1 MKLRDVD
8 ILPAYSTDDGKDLLD
23 SFYNPVLECAV
34 KYDRVTGFFSP
45 KVFAIAARGFR
56 KCVENNCKIRIITSV
71 CVEDETWDAIN
82 ESTKLS
88 NVSRCLDDYTLDSVH
103 DELDYNYL
111 QLFMYLYSTG
121 ILEMKVAAVR
131 EGNGIFHEK
140 IGIITDSFEDSVS
153 FSGSNNETAN
163 GWINNIE
170 EFKVFKD
177 WEPVQAT
184 YCAIDKKKF
193 ETYWDGESNRFK
205 VLTLDKAESEGLI
218 RKTLKPDITI
228 EEIKKRIYEQENVKL
243 YGGGNKPRTR
253 QLRPYQ
259 KDAIARWK
267 NSNYISIFEM
277 ATGTGKTF
285 TTVSAL
291 KQFREGNSSLHC
303 VVGVPLIS
311 LLVQWRG
318 ELLSNFGEDLKI
330 IVASSSVDNDW
341 RKELS
346 DLTIRL
352 KMGLKTDF
360 AILVPYVTL
369 SNEDFV
375 SKIRRIGADGM
386 VFLADEMH
394 NLVTERAMAVLSEE
408 IFKYRLGLSATPVR
422 LWAPKESKIVT
433 AFFGD
438 DPYIFSLEKAILEGF
453 LVPYN
458 YYVKPVHLTIDE
470 FEDYCGISKEIGRY
484 SAMGNQ
490 YKDSELNALL
500 KRARIKKNA
509 ENKIL
514 ALSGVIAENKKIG
527 PISHSLFYVDNSEML
542 EKVQKTLLEYNIVS
556 SKFTGEE
563 DLATREDIIDAIRRK
578 DINAIVAI
586 KCLDEGVDIPSARNA
601 YFISSNTDPR
611 EYIQRLGR
619 VLRRDEKSGKTHS
632 NIYDFIVLPPS
643 NMRFSDVSERTIARN
658 LVRNEVIR
666 AKFFCELA
674 KNAESAREEVDDIV
688 GGIGMTFTEEELDLT
703 NKEDGIDGIIE

>member
-259 KDAIARWK
+259 KDAIAHWK

-330 IVASSSVDNDW
+330 IVASSSVDNNW

-360 AILVPYVTL
+360 TILVPYVTL

>member
-259 KDAIARWK
+259 KDAIAHWK

-360 AILVPYVTL
+360 AILVPYMTL

>member
-184 YCAIDKKKF
+184 YYAIDKKKF

-218 RKTLKPDITI
+218 RKTLEPDITI

-259 KDAIARWK
+259 KDAIAHWK

>member
-45 KVFAIAARGFR
+45 RVFAIAARGFR
-56 KCVENNCKIRIITSV
+56 KCIENNCKIRIITSV

-88 NVSRCLDDYTLDSVH
+88 NISRCLDDYTIDSVH

-111 QLFMYLYSTG
+111 QLFMCLYSTG
-121 ILEMKVAAVR
+121 MLEMKVAAVR
-131 EGNGIFHEK
+131 DGNGIFHEK
-140 IGIITDSFEDSVS
+140 IGIITDSFGDSVS

-193 ETYWDGESNRFK
+193 ETYWDNESNRFK

-218 RKTLKPDITI
+218 RKTLEPDITI
-228 EEIKKRIYEQENVKL
+228 EEIKKRIYEQENAKL
-243 YGGGNKPRTR
+243 YGGGNKLRTR

-259 KDAIARWK
+259 KDAISHWK

-291 KQFREGNSSLHC
+291 KQFCEDNNSLHC

-330 IVASSSVDNDW
+330 IVASSSVDNNW

-375 SKIRRIGADGM
+375 SKIRRIGADDM

-394 NLVTERAMAVLSEE
+394 NLVTERAMAVLSDE

-422 LWAPKESKIVT
+422 LWAPEESKIVT

-438 DPYIFSLEKAILEGF
+438 DPYIFSLEKAIHEGF

-490 YKDSELNALL
+490 YKESELNALL

-514 ALSGVIAENKKIG
+514 ALSDVIAENKKIG
-527 PISHSLFYVDNSEML
+527 SISHSLFYVDNSEML

-578 DINAIVAI
+578 DISAIVAI

-611 EYIQRLGR
+611 EYVQRLGR
-619 VLRRDEKSGKTHS
+619 VLRLDEKSEKTHS

-643 NMRFSDVSERTIARN
+643 NMRFSDVRERTIARN

-674 KNAESAREEVDDIV
+674 KNAESTREEVDDIV
-688 GGIGMTFTEEELDLT
+688 GGLGMTFTEEELDLT
-703 NKEDGIDGIIE
+703 NKEDDIDGNIE

>member
-1 MKLRDVD
+1 MKLRDID

-23 SFYNPVLECAV
+23 TFYNPVLECAV

-82 ESTKLS
+82 ESTRLS
-88 NVSRCLDDYTLDSVH
+88 NISKCLDDYNLDSVH

-121 ILEMKVAAVR
+121 MLEMKVAAVR

-140 IGIITDSFEDSVS
+140 IGIITDSSGDSIS
-153 FSGSNNETAN
+153 FSGSNNETAS

-184 YCAIDKKKF
+184 YCSIDKKKF
-193 ETYWDGESNRFK
+193 ETYWDDENNRFK
-205 VLTLDKAESEGLI
+205 VLSLDRAESEGLI
-218 RKTLKPDITI
+218 RKTLEPDLTI
-228 EEIKKRIYEQENVKL
+228 EEIKKRIYEQENAKL
-243 YGGGNKPRTR
+243 YGGNKKPKTR

-259 KDAIARWK
+259 KDAISHWK

-291 KQFREGNSSLHC
+291 KQFREDNGSLHC

-318 ELLSNFGEDLKI
+318 ELLTNFGEDLKI

-369 SNEDFV
+369 SNNEFVDRIKRMGVED
-375 SKIRRIGADGM
+375 M

-394 NLVTERAMAVLSEE
+394 NLVTERAMSVLSDE
-408 IFKYRLGLSATPVR
+408 IFRFRLGLSATPVR
-422 LWAPKESKIVT
+422 LWAPEESKLVT
-433 AFFGD
+433 EFFGD
-438 DPYIFSLEKAILEGF
+438 NPYVFSLERAISDGF

-458 YYVKPVHLTIDE
+458 YYVKPVFLTEEE
-470 FEDYCGISKEIGRY
+470 FEEYCGISREIGRY
-484 SAMGNQ
+484 SAMGKE
-490 YKDSELNALL
+490 YKDSALNALL

-509 ENKIL
+509 ENKLL
-514 ALSGVIAENKKIG
+514 ALSNVIAENKKAL
-527 PISHSLFYVDNSEML
+527 PISHSLFYVDNTDML
-542 EKVQKTLLEYNIVS
+542 EKVQKVLMSYNIIS

-563 DLATREDIIDAIRRK
+563 DLATREDIIDSIRRR
-578 DINAIVAI
+578 DIDAIVAI

-611 EYIQRLGR
+611 EYVQRLGR
-619 VLRRDEKSGKTHS
+619 VLRLDEKSGKTHS

-643 NMRFSDVSERTIARN
+643 GIRFSDISERNIARN

-666 AKFFCELA
+666 AKFFCKLA
-674 KNAESAREEVDDIV
+674 KNAESAQEEVEDIV
-688 GGIGMTFTEEELDLT
+688 GGIGMTFTEEELDLN
-703 NKEDGIDGIIE
+703 NKENIIDGNIE

>member
-45 KVFAIAARGFR
+45 KVFTIAARGFR

-259 KDAIARWK
+259 KDAIAHWK

>member
-1 MKLRDVD
+1 
-8 ILPAYSTDDGKDLLD
+8 
-23 SFYNPVLECAV
+23 
-34 KYDRVTGFFSP
+34 
-45 KVFAIAARGFR
+45 
-56 KCVENNCKIRIITSV
+56 
-71 CVEDETWDAIN
+71 
-82 ESTKLS
+82 
-88 NVSRCLDDYTLDSVH
+88 
-103 DELDYNYL
+103 
-111 QLFMYLYSTG
+111 MYLYSTG
-121 ILEMKVAAVR
+121 MLEMKVAAVR
-131 EGNGIFHEK
+131 DGNGIFHEK
-140 IGIITDSFEDSVS
+140 IGIITDLFGDSVS

-184 YCAIDKKKF
+184 YCTIDKKKF
-193 ETYWDGESNRFK
+193 ETYWDNESNRFK

-218 RKTLKPDITI
+218 RKTLEPDITI
-228 EEIKKRIYEQENVKL
+228 EEIKKRIYEQENAKL
-243 YGGGNKPRTR
+243 YGGDNKPRTR

-259 KDAIARWK
+259 KDAIVHWK

-291 KQFREGNSSLHC
+291 KQFREDNSSLHC

-360 AILVPYVTL
+360 AILVPYVTF
-369 SNEDFV
+369 SNEDFI
-375 SKIRRIGADGM
+375 SKIRRIGADDM

-394 NLVTERAMAVLSEE
+394 NLVTERAMAVLSDE

-422 LWAPKESKIVT
+422 LWAPGESKIVT

-438 DPYIFSLEKAILEGF
+438 DPYIFSLEKAIHEGF

-484 SAMGNQ
+484 SAIGNQ

-527 PISHSLFYVDNSEML
+527 PISYSLFYVDNSEML

-563 DLATREDIIDAIRRK
+563 DLVTREDIIDAIRRR

-611 EYIQRLGR
+611 EYVQRLGR
-619 VLRRDEKSGKTHS
+619 VLRLDEKSGKTHS

-643 NMRFSDVSERTIARN
+643 NMRFSDVNERTIARN

-688 GGIGMTFTEEELDLT
+688 GGIGMTFTEEELDLI
-703 NKEDGIDGIIE
+703 NKEDDLDGNIE

>member
-218 RKTLKPDITI
+218 RKTLEPDITI

-259 KDAIARWK
+259 KDAIAHWK

-601 YFISSNTDPR
+601 YFISSNTDSR

>member
-259 KDAIARWK
+259 KDAIAHWK

-509 ENKIL
+509 EK
-514 ALSGVIAENKKIG
+514 
-527 PISHSLFYVDNSEML
+527 
-542 EKVQKTLLEYNIVS
+542 
-556 SKFTGEE
+556 
-563 DLATREDIIDAIRRK
+563 
-578 DINAIVAI
+578 
-586 KCLDEGVDIPSARNA
+586 
-601 YFISSNTDPR
+601 
-611 EYIQRLGR
+611 
-619 VLRRDEKSGKTHS
+619 
-632 NIYDFIVLPPS
+632 
-643 NMRFSDVSERTIARN
+643 
-658 LVRNEVIR
+658 
-666 AKFFCELA
+666 
-674 KNAESAREEVDDIV
+674 
-688 GGIGMTFTEEELDLT
+688 
-703 NKEDGIDGIIE
+703 

>member
-23 SFYNPVLECAV
+23 SFYNPVLGCAV

-218 RKTLKPDITI
+218 RKTLEPDITI

-259 KDAIARWK
+259 KDAIDHWK

>member
-259 KDAIARWK
+259 KDAIAHWK

-433 AFFGD
+433 SFFGD

>member
-259 KDAIARWK
+259 KDAIAHWK

-375 SKIRRIGADGM
+375 SKIIRIGADGM

>member
-34 KYDRVTGFFSP
+34 KYNRVTGFFSP

-218 RKTLKPDITI
+218 RKTLEPDITI

-259 KDAIARWK
+259 KDAIAHWK

-318 ELLSNFGEDLKI
+318 ELLSNFGKDLKI
-330 IVASSSVDNDW
+330 IVASSSVDNNW

>member
-153 FSGSNNETAN
+153 FSVSNNETAN

-218 RKTLKPDITI
+218 RKTLEPDITI

-259 KDAIARWK
+259 KDAIAHWK

-484 SAMGNQ
+484 SAIGNQ

-527 PISHSLFYVDNSEML
+527 PISYSLFYVDNSEML

-563 DLATREDIIDAIRRK
+563 DLVTREDIIDAIRRR

-611 EYIQRLGR
+611 EYVQRLGR
-619 VLRRDEKSGKTHS
+619 VLRLDEKSGKTHS

-643 NMRFSDVSERTIARN
+643 NMRFSDVNERTIARN

-688 GGIGMTFTEEELDLT
+688 GGIGMTFTEEELDLI
-703 NKEDGIDGIIE
+703 NKEDDLDGNIE

>member
-1 MKLRDVD
+1 
-8 ILPAYSTDDGKDLLD
+8 
-23 SFYNPVLECAV
+23 
-34 KYDRVTGFFSP
+34 
-45 KVFAIAARGFR
+45 
-56 KCVENNCKIRIITSV
+56 
-71 CVEDETWDAIN
+71 
-82 ESTKLS
+82 
-88 NVSRCLDDYTLDSVH
+88 
-103 DELDYNYL
+103 
-111 QLFMYLYSTG
+111 MYLYSTG
-121 ILEMKVAAVR
+121 MLEMKVAAVR
-131 EGNGIFHEK
+131 DGNGIFHEK
-140 IGIITDSFEDSVS
+140 IGIITDSFGDSVS

-193 ETYWDGESNRFK
+193 ETYWDNESNRFK

-218 RKTLKPDITI
+218 RKTLEPDITI
-228 EEIKKRIYEQENVKL
+228 EEIKKRIYEQENAKL

-259 KDAIARWK
+259 KDAISHWK

-291 KQFREGNSSLHC
+291 KQFREDNNSLHC

-330 IVASSSVDNDW
+330 IVASSSVDNNW

-369 SNEDFV
+369 SNEDFI
-375 SKIRRIGADGM
+375 SKIRRIGADDM

-394 NLVTERAMAVLSEE
+394 NLVTERAMAVLSDE

-422 LWAPKESKIVT
+422 LWAPEESKIIT

-438 DPYIFSLEKAILEGF
+438 DPYIFSLEKAIREGF

-490 YKDSELNALL
+490 YKESELNALL

-514 ALSGVIAENKKIG
+514 ALSDVIAENKKIG
-527 PISHSLFYVDNSEML
+527 SISHSLFYVDNSEML

-563 DLATREDIIDAIRRK
+563 DLTTREDIIDAIRRK
-578 DINAIVAI
+578 DISAIVAI

-611 EYIQRLGR
+611 EYVQRLGR
-619 VLRRDEKSGKTHS
+619 VLRLDEKSGKTHS

-643 NMRFSDVSERTIARN
+643 NMRFSDVVERTIARN

-674 KNAESAREEVDDIV
+674 KNAESTREEVDDIV

-703 NKEDGIDGIIE
+703 NKEDNIDGNIE

>member
-218 RKTLKPDITI
+218 RKTLEPDITI

-259 KDAIARWK
+259 KDAIAHWK

-318 ELLSNFGEDLKI
+318 ELLSNFREDLKI

>member
-8 ILPAYSTDDGKDLLD
+8 ILPAYSTDDVKDLLD

-259 KDAIARWK
+259 KDAIAHWK

>member
-45 KVFAIAARGFR
+45 RVFAIATRGFR

-71 CVEDETWDAIN
+71 CVEDETWEAIN

-88 NVSRCLDDYTLDSVH
+88 NISSCLDDYTIDSVH

-121 ILEMKVAAVR
+121 MLEMKVAAVR
-131 EGNGIFHEK
+131 DGNGIFHEK
-140 IGIITDSFEDSVS
+140 IGIITDLFGDSVS
-153 FSGSNNETAN
+153 FSDSNNETAN

-218 RKTLKPDITI
+218 RKTLEPDITI

-259 KDAIARWK
+259 KDAIAHWK

-330 IVASSSVDNDW
+330 IVASSSVDNNW

-375 SKIRRIGADGM
+375 SKIRRIDADGM